1 MFVVDMTSPGITVR
15 PLRQM
20 DGTAHFNEVFLDGVH
35 VPAANVV
42 GTVDEGWKTALVSLM
57 SERVSLGT
65 TRATAGMVPDAET
78 LVDEARRRDVATDPV
93 LRAELVDVVI
103 RERVLAYVGK
113 RINEALLAGRQP
125 GPEGSIAKLF
135 DSDLIRRAAA
145 VGTRMHGPAA
155 AAWDAADA
163 GDGTWSRAVPFAPG
177 MRIAGGTDE
186 IQKNTLAE
194 RTLGLPR

>member
-1 MFVVDMTSPGITVR
+1 ITVR

-35 VPAANVV
+35 VPPANLV
-42 GTVDEGWKTALVSLM
+42 GTLDEGWKAAVVSLM

-78 LVDEARRRDVATDPV
+78 LIDAARRGGVATDPV
-93 LRAELVDVVI
+93 LRAELIDVVI
-103 RERVLAYVGK
+103 RERVLAYVAK
-113 RINEALLAGRQP
+113 RINAALLAGRQP

-145 VGTRMHGPAA
+145 VGMRLHGPAG
-155 AAWDAADA
+155 AAWDAGCPA
-163 GDGTWSRAVPFAPG
+163 DGTWSRAVLFAPG

-186 IQKNTLAE
+186 ILRNTLAE

>member
-1 MFVVDMTSPGITVR
+1 MFVVDMTSRGINMR

-35 VPAANVV
+35 VPPTNVI
-42 GTVDEGWKTALVSLM
+42 GTVDDGWKAALVSLM

-65 TRATAGMVPDAET
+65 TRATAGMVPDADT
-78 LVDEARRRDVATDPV
+78 LIDEARRLGVAIDPI
-93 LRAELVDVVI
+93 LRAELTDVVI
-103 RERVLAYVGK
+103 GERVLAYVGK
-113 RINEALLAGRQP
+113 RINAALLAGRPP
-125 GPEGSIAKLF
+125 GPEGSIAKLL

-145 VGTRMHGPAA
+145 VGTRMHGPGAT
-155 AAWDAADA
+155 AWDMAAA
-163 GDGTWSRAVPFAPG
+163 GDGTWSRAVLFAPG